1 MKRSV
6 LCLAML
12 VALAVLAQACQ
23 GDFATMGQA
32 KRLTVTVT
40 QGAAGTPGQRL
51 PLSIVQPTSFTVTVE
66 AQLPDGSVD
75 TSFNGY
81 VNIFS
86 QPGTVSGLSVGNVD
100 LQGNVQLQNG
110 TITGVVVPIVAAFGE
125 THIWADD
132 IGYDP
137 SSPVGSTAP
146 QYYGLALPGPFF
158 ANDTLPTE
166 YYLTQSLDP
175 KFSLLLGKLNVL
187 YLADQTLFGDGY
199 KYYFARYYK
208 IA

>member
-125 THIWADD
+125 TLSPAFANTKPADRQARLTTSPCRG
-132 IGYDP
+132 IGTP
-137 SSPVGSTAP
+137 SISTAK
-146 QYYGLALPGPFF
+146 ALGTGSRSPSCSKIFWRMASPKPST
-158 ANDTLPTE
+158 TL
-166 YYLTQSLDP
+166 
-175 KFSLLLGKLNVL
+175 G
-187 YLADQTLFGDGY
+187 
-199 KYYFARYYK
+199 
-208 IA
+208 